1 MRRIDRPP
9 VGSALRSSFRS
20 LPVAVGPGWTSI
32 LPDDISA
39 NLSPDAWSPTP
50 AVPRSA
56 YACFFL
62 LVIGLPQMNIGSA
75 SRYYPRTR
83 LFTGLPF
90 RSCRHSITFR
100 PLSLLTSPVVPT
112 AAHVVQG
119 SRGFYVRAYRALLP
133 PHAPDMLAARIQ
145 AIGGAGTFTR
155 PDSQPC
161 RLLHSPRNLSS
172 SRSICCQN
180 WIRAVD

>member
-100 PLSLLTSPVVPT
+100 PLSLLTSPIVPT
-112 AAHVVQG
+112 AVVLCPLG
-119 SRGFYVRAYRALLP
+119 SRGFYIRAYRASLP
-133 PHAPDMLAARIQ
+133 PQAPDMLTVRFQ
-145 AIGGAGTFTR
+145 AIDGVRTFTR
-155 PDSQPC
+155 LDPQPC
-161 RLLHSPRNLSS
+161 RLLPPPLRTTQHH
-172 SRSICCQN
+172 
-180 WIRAVD
+180 RADAPF